1 MKLSF
6 LFTVKYP
13 LVRFGWRG
21 QSRDSIGTVLCVDDD
36 GILRVGFPGA
46 SRGWRADPAEIE
58 RVEEYKVGNWVRI
71 RPSLTVAV
79 HGMESITPGS
89 VGIVY
94 SIRPDSSLLL
104 GLCYLSNPWLCEP
117 EEVEHVDPFKVIFLN
132 YLPFN
137 IIYGLFVSCFPHIFF
152 ELSTSEYDPFVVVRL
167 QSFTTKSPFGTAVA
181 FIRTSIYILLVIYIF
196 LRVITSKFHYFSVNS
211 N

>member
-137 IIYGLFVSCFPHIFF
+137 IIYGLFVSCFPHIF
-152 ELSTSEYDPFVVVRL
+152 LSN
-167 QSFTTKSPFGTAVA
+167 
-181 FIRTSIYILLVIYIF
+181 LLVNMIHLLLCACNPLQ
-196 LRVITSKFHYFSVNS
+196 LRVPSVLLWLLSALLFTSFWLYTSF
-211 N
+211 

>member
-1 MKLSF
+1 MTCLKKKTVLCNCLACEIVIFVHCQLSSF
-6 LFTVKYP
+6 
-13 LVRFGWRG
+13 RFGWRG
-21 QSRDSIGTVLCVDDD
+21 QSRDSIGTVFCVDDG

-117 EEVEHVDPFKVIFLN
+117 EEVEHVDPFKVIF
-132 YLPFN
+132 
-137 IIYGLFVSCFPHIFF
+137 
-152 ELSTSEYDPFVVVRL
+152 
-167 QSFTTKSPFGTAVA
+167 
-181 FIRTSIYILLVIYIF
+181 
-196 LRVITSKFHYFSVNS
+196 
-211 N
+211 

>member
-1 MKLSF
+1 M
-6 LFTVKYP
+6 
-13 LVRFGWRG
+13 
-21 QSRDSIGTVLCVDDD
+21 
-36 GILRVGFPGA
+36 RVGFPGA

-152 ELSTSEYDPFVVVRL
+152 ELSTSEYDPFVVVCL

>member
-1 MKLSF
+1 MKMNCHLITFCFSF
-6 LFTVKYP
+6 
-13 LVRFGWRG
+13 RFALRG
-21 QSRDSIGTVLCVDDD
+21 QSRDTIGTVLCVDDD

-89 VGIVY
+89 VGVVY

-104 GLCYLSNPWLCEP
+104 GLCYLPNPWLCEP
-117 EEVEHVDPFKVIFLN
+117 EEVEHVDAFKVFVLQLYNFFLSG
-132 YLPFN
+132 P
-137 IIYGLFVSCFPHIFF
+137 
-152 ELSTSEYDPFVVVRL
+152 
-167 QSFTTKSPFGTAVA
+167 
-181 FIRTSIYILLVIYIF
+181 
-196 LRVITSKFHYFSVNS
+196 
-211 N
+211 